1 MPQPESWNDEERQLL
16 QSAELDA
23 PAPGAQNRTLAAL
36 GLGTAALSGGVAVAG
51 SAKAA
56 GLASAGPSAALSTA
70 ATSGGKALLFGKLL
84 VVVVVGGIA
93 GGTLLHYRK
102 PASAP
107 PVVVARVGEP
117 TKTAKVS
124 AIAAAPVEAA
134 PADATVSPDA
144 APSVAKPGAA
154 PVRSEPDIALEI
166 AALDR
171 ARRAEGRGD
180 FAAALSELDQ
190 YDRTFKQGRLRPEA
204 LVLRVQTLLGKGDNV
219 GAKALGT
226 RFLTRYPK
234 SPLAPRMQKLIG
246 AGK

>member
-1 MPQPESWNDEERQLL
+1 MPQPESWNDEERELL

-36 GLGTAALSGGVAVAG
+36 GLGTAAVSGAVAVAG

-56 GLASAGPSAALSTA
+56 SLASAGPSAALSTA
-70 ATSGGKALLFGKLL
+70 ATSGGKALLLGKLL
-84 VVVVVGGIA
+84 AVVVVGGIA
-93 GGTLLHYRK
+93 GGTLLHYRE

-107 PVVVARVGEP
+107 PVGVARVSQP
-117 TKTAKVS
+117 TKTPKVS
-124 AIAAAPVEAA
+124 VVEAAPVEAA
-134 PADATVSPDA
+134 PADAAVSPDA
-144 APSVAKPGAA
+144 APSVAKASAA
-154 PVRSEPDIALEI
+154 PAHSEPDIALEI

-180 FAAALSELDQ
+180 FSAALSELDQ
-190 YDRTFKQGRLRPEA
+190 YDRAFKQGRLRPEA
-204 LVLRVQTLLGKGDNV
+204 LVLRVQTLLGQGDSV

-226 RFLTRYPK
+226 RFLSRYPK
-234 SPLAPRMQKLIG
+234 SPLAPRIQKLIS